1 MSMFKSIAREY
12 KYIKFFV
19 KLLGRSS
26 KFDKNK
32 SITVP
37 DLIEE
42 QVDKSPNKIAI
53 EFEEK
58 KFTYSQLD
66 QEANKIANWAIEKGY
81 KTGDVISLLMENKP
95 EFIFIWLGL
104 SKLGVTVAC
113 LNNNIKSKSLAH
125 CITTSKS
132 KSLIVSS
139 ELIDNYSSAE
149 DLIEEDL
156 SVFISGQP
164 IQGFNNLD
172 DDIGEN
178 FSKRPNKKDVRDKLI
193 NSQSIFYIY
202 TSGTTG
208 MPKAS
213 RFSHQKFIVGSGLQ
227 MYSLNMKSTDKTYM
241 VLPLYHA
248 TGGVVGLGSTFLTG
262 GTLVLK
268 RKFSVEKFWEDCVNY
283 EITTI
288 TYIGELLRYLISA
301 KESPYE
307 KKHKVRGIYGNGLR
321 PDVWKVVQERF
332 GINKIIEF
340 YGASEG
346 NISLT
351 NVDSH
356 YGSIGRIPPYAA
368 KAMPTKIVKFD
379 VENEKIIRNSNGF
392 CIECENDETGECIG
406 FIPEED
412 KFSGKFEGYTDEKAT
427 NKKILTDVFE
437 KGDRWFSS
445 GDLLKKDKQGYFY
458 FVDRIGDTFRWKS
471 ENVATSEVSEAI
483 STYPGIKEANVYG
496 VLVPG
501 EDGRAGMASV
511 VIDDTFLLDNLY
523 EYLSSHLPKYSIPV
537 FIRIAEEIE
546 ITGTFKYKKTDLAK
560 VGFDPSLVKDKL
572 YVASSEK
579 NTFVDLND
587 DLFQKISNRE
597 IKL

>member
-1 MSMFKSIAREY
+1 MSMFKSIVREY

-42 QVDKSPNKIAI
+42 QVDKRPNKIAI

-379 VENEKIIRNSNGF
+379 VENEKIMRNSNGF

-511 VIDDTFLLDNLY
+511 VIDDTFSLDNLY

>member
-379 VENEKIIRNSNGF
+379 VENEKIMRNSNGF

>member
-332 GINKIIEF
+332 GINNIIEF

-379 VENEKIIRNSNGF
+379 VENEKIMRNSNGF

-511 VIDDTFLLDNLY
+511 VIDDTFSLDNLY